1 MKPNFLIGVPGYL
14 YHLVRAARDQG
25 KDFSFLEKIVLG
37 ASAVPPGFKEKL
49 AEILSGMGVKRLSVM
64 GTYGFT
70 EAKCAWGEC
79 PTEIGISS
87 GYHTYPDME
96 IFEVIDPESG
106 EARKEG
112 EDGELVYTALDAW
125 GSAVA
130 RYRTGDLVKGGITY
144 QPCPYCKRTLPR
156 INSQI
161 YRASNIKDLKLSKL
175 KGTLVNLSDFGAV
188 LEAEKGVE
196 EWQIEVRKKDNDPYE
211 IDELVV
217 YLSLNPAVEPQ
228 ALKARLREKMLST
241 TEVSPNEIIVLEH
254 KAMLEQ
260 VEMEVS
266 HKVKRFVDK
275 RPK

>member
-1 MKPNFLIGVPGYL
+1 M
-14 YHLVRAARDQG
+14 
-25 KDFSFLEKIVLG
+25 
-37 ASAVPPGFKEKL
+37 
-49 AEILSGMGVKRLSVM
+49 
-64 GTYGFT
+64 
-70 EAKCAWGEC
+70 
-79 PTEIGISS
+79 
-87 GYHTYPDME
+87 
-96 IFEVIDPESG
+96 IDPESG

-112 EDGELVYTALDAW
+112 EDGELVYTALDAR
-125 GSAVA
+125 GSAVV

-175 KGTLVNLSDFGAV
+175 KGTLVNLSDFGEI
-188 LEAEKGVE
+188 LEGEKGVE

-217 YLSLNPAVEPQ
+217 YLSLAPSVEPQ
-228 ALKARLREKMLST
+228 AIKGRLREKMLST
-241 TEVSPNEIIVLEH
+241 TEVSPNEIIILEH

-260 VEMEVS
+260 VEMELA

-275 RPK
+275 RP